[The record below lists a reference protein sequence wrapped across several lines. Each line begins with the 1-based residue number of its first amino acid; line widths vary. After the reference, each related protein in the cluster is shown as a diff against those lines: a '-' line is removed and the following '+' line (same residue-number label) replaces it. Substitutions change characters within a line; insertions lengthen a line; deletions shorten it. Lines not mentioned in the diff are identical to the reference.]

1 MRRLINWKGI
11 KTAFEKLFDPSRP
24 RWIYVCICFLLIT
37 GLFFNLLQEKKSN
50 LATQSNAETEESTDT
65 YIPDGYALVPLEIV
79 NALTVSN
86 LMGRYTF
93 VDIYNSSELNSRPK
107 KIIAQNLR
115 MLKSPH
121 DDSQFAVLVRESEHD
136 LIHNLSEPVFIVI
149 KNPNSKN
156 NETII
161 SEKETVTKSKKSR
174 ISYGY

>member
-1 MRRLINWKGI
+1 MINWKKI
-11 KTAFEKLFDPSRP
+11 KTTFENLFDPSQP
-24 RWIYVCICFLLIT
+24 RWIYVCICLLFIT
-37 GLFFNLLQEKKSN
+37 GLFFNLLQEKKSKITN
-50 LATQSNAETEESTDT
+50 PSNTEVEESTDT
-65 YIPDGYALVPLEIV
+65 YIPDGYALVPLEII
-79 NALTVSN
+79 NALTISN

-93 VDIYNSSELNSRPK
+93 VDVYNSSELSSRPK

-121 DDSQFAVLVRESEHD
+121 DDSQFAVLVKESEHN
-136 LIHNLSEPVFIVI
+136 LIHSLSEPVFIVI

-161 SEKETVTKSKKSR
+161 NEEEKIEKSKKSR